1 MQKSDQF
8 RTLAAEFGTSA
19 SALAIAWLLAK
30 GEHVVP
36 IPGTRSVSHL
46 DELVAGAGL
55 SLSPTDLQ
63 AVEQALPVGWCYG
76 DRYTADQ
83 WRGPERYC

>member
-1 MQKSDQF
+1 M
-8 RTLAAEFGTSA
+8 
-19 SALAIAWLLAK
+19 
-30 GEHVVP
+30 
-36 IPGTRSVSHL
+36 SHL

-55 SLSPTDLQ
+55 SLNQTDLE
-63 AVEQALPVGWCYG
+63 AIEQVLPVGWCFG